1 MLVLLLSATSVR
13 TLKKA
18 VSLYKKETIA
28 MQGAKT
34 ATALELVEKVPDM
47 ATTAA
52 AVSTN
57 TTTLLSGTDADADA
71 LVRSIEKALVQDSID
86 TAVSETLLGDWGLR
100 IKAICGACVDGARSD
115 SLLIQDPSS
124 VRERIIEDEQTTP
137 LKKVRLLIIVFIG
150 VFICNMLKGGGNFPS
165 PVGIACGS
173 LGFWVL
179 SLITLPWIFF
189 ISWIV
194 RKDLIEMY
202 YTKEACGWKYLEGDI
217 KWDEK
222 ATVKY
227 PLLCSFAGLCAGM
240 FGVGGGIVKGPL
252 MLEMGV
258 HPQVASATSAC
269 MILYTTS
276 TATVSFWIFGLLQ
289 ADYAGVLFLIGVVA
303 TWVGQTLVN
312 QYIKRSGRNS
322 MVVFS
327 IGIVIFLSCLLM
339 GYQGIS
345 ALFSG
350 TTAPPGSIC
359 EAGGE

>member
-1 MLVLLLSATSVR
+1 MILGPTTPPPLSVQVLKWMNDPDL
-13 TLKKA
+13 
-18 VSLYKKETIA
+18 
-28 MQGAKT
+28 
-34 ATALELVEKVPDM
+34 ALRFR
-47 ATTAA
+47 AA
-52 AVSTN
+52 A
-57 TTTLLSGTDADADA
+57 A
-71 LVRSIEKALVQDSID
+71 ALVQLALVVGAL
-86 TAVSETLLGDWGLR
+86 TAWWTAERVVAWFGLR
-100 IKAICGACVDGARSD
+100 W
-115 SLLIQDPSS
+115 
-124 VRERIIEDEQTTP
+124 IE
-137 LKKVRLLIIVFIG
+137 
-150 VFICNMLKGGGNFPS
+150 KGGRGRCETELRAMAM
-165 PVGIACGS
+165 VAVILTAATTV
-173 LGFWVL
+173 LGLAGLAVW
-179 SLITLPWIFF
+179 
-189 ISWIV
+189 
-194 RKDLIEMY
+194 
-202 YTKEACGWKYLEGDI
+202 
-217 KWDEK
+217 
-222 ATVKY
+222 
-227 PLLCSFAGLCAGM
+227 SFAGLCAGM